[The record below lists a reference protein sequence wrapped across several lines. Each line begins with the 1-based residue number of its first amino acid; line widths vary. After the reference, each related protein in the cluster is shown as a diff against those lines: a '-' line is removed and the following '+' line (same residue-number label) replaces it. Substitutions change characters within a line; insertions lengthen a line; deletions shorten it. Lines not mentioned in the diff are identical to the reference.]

1 MIQKYQLFSSA
12 ISSLY
17 HDIQR
22 IERTEMARYGLKG
35 PHAQCLVVLARYPD
49 GITAARLCDLCEKDK
64 AAVSRTVAEL
74 EEAGL
79 LQRKEKNG
87 VRYRVPLVLTAAG
100 REAAEKVNSVARI
113 AVEQA
118 GAGLTDGQRD
128 VFYHVLS
135 VIADNLHHIGRDGL
149 KEKE

>member
-1 MIQKYQLFSSA
+1 MISKYEIFTSVV
-12 ISSLY
+12 SSLY

-35 PHAQCLVVLARYPD
+35 PHAQCLVVLLRHPE
-49 GITAARLCDLCEKDK
+49 GITASRLCEICEKDK

-79 LQRKEKNG
+79 LTKQEKNG
-87 VRYRVPLVLTAAG
+87 IRYRVPLRLTQVGRDAAQT
-100 REAAEKVNSVARI
+100 VNDLAGK

-118 GAGLTDGQRD
+118 GAGLTDEQRD
-128 VFYHVLS
+128 VFYHVLG
-135 VIADNLHHIGRDGL
+135 VIAQNLHTIGRDGI

>member
-1 MIQKYQLFSSA
+1 MISKYELFA
-12 ISSLY
+12 GVVSSLY

-35 PHAQCLVVLARYPD
+35 PHAQCLVVLARHPE
-49 GITAARLCDLCEKDK
+49 GITAARLCELCEKDK

-79 LQRKEKNG
+79 LERQEKNG
-87 VRYRVPLVLTAAG
+87 VRYRAPLVLTAAG
-100 REAAEKVNSVARI
+100 REAAEKVDGVARM

-118 GAGLTDGQRD
+118 GTGLTDAQRD
-128 VFYHVLS
+128 VFYHVLG
-135 VIADNLHHIGRDGL
+135 VIAENLHTIGRDGL
-149 KEKE
+149 KERE

>member
-1 MIQKYQLFSSA
+1 MISKYEIFTSVV
-12 ISSLY
+12 SSLY

-35 PHAQCLVVLARYPD
+35 SHAQCLVVLLRHPE
-49 GITAARLCDLCEKDK
+49 GITASRLCEICEKDK

-79 LQRKEKNG
+79 LTKQEKNG
-87 VRYRVPLVLTAAG
+87 IRYRVPLRLTQAG
-100 REAAEKVNSVARI
+100 RDAAQTVNDLAGK

-118 GAGLTDGQRD
+118 GAGLTDEQRA
-128 VFYHVLS
+128 VFYHVLG
-135 VIADNLHHIGRDGL
+135 VIAQNLHTIGRDGI